1 MISEEA
7 VEKLGIIREKHPA
20 PYNLGWLN
28 STAKMRVTQRANVSF
43 SVGTHYRDRIYCDIA
58 PVDYCHLLL
67 GRPWEYDRRIIHD
80 GAKNTYSF
88 LWNTHQIVLVPSPET
103 PLHPSSPSP
112 QQNQAPPATNSQPST
127 LLCSYASFISELR
140 TEGMAIALIPSSA
153 PRLLATSAASPLNA
167 VLQEFADVFPSELP
181 EGLPPLRDIQHQIDI
196 VPGATLPNR
205 PHYRMSPTE
214 HEELRRQVEYLLRKG
229 HIKES
234 LSPCAVPALLIPKK
248 RWFLAYV
255 RR

>member
-67 GRPWEYDRRIIHD
+67 GRPWEYDRKIIHD

-103 PLHPSSPSP
+103 PPQSSSPTP
-112 QQNQAPPATNSQPST
+112 QLDRAPPATKSQPAT
-127 LLCSYASFISELR
+127 LLCSYSSFMSELR
-140 TEGMAIALIPSSA
+140 TEGMAIALVPTSS
-153 PRLLATSAASPLNA
+153 PRLLTTSPPSSLDA

-181 EGLPPLRDIQHQIDI
+181 EGLPPLRDIQHQIDLL
-196 VPGATLPNR
+196 PGATLPNR
-205 PHYRMSPTE
+205 PH
-214 HEELRRQVEYLLRKG
+214 
-229 HIKES
+229 
-234 LSPCAVPALLIPKK
+234 
-248 RWFLAYV
+248 
-255 RR
+255 